1 MISNIQFLTPE
12 GVNVTKRIEEGETF
26 KFKERKD
33 AEVKA
38 NFIRSYVYELNYYL
52 SNEKGLRVIKQFGYA
67 VPK

>member
-1 MISNIQFLTPE
+1 MITNIQFLTPE
-12 GVNVTKRIEEGETF
+12 GVNVTKRIEEGRTL

-33 AEVKA
+33 AEAKA

-52 SNEKGLRVIKQFGYA
+52 SNEKGQRVIKQFGYA